1 MNKKVRE
8 REPGS
13 ETSTKEP
20 LIDFV
25 GMECDLAGDL
35 CSSVDAALSSLKKVR
50 IMHNESFLHDNTY
63 NSNFSL
69 LFCSPLIIKT
79 SSRYL
84 QVLFGSGLLTPV
96 IQAAATALLS
106 SAVPSDWTGR
116 WEGGPEK
123 PQSWLRELVRKRIS
137 LMKWRTAA
145 AKGAAGLLSDP
156 LVLGD
161 LFNPATF
168 INALR
173 QQTARKLGTAID
185 RVKMTCSWE
194 KDPRTL
200 RIVCPLTCTLSG
212 LLLQGA
218 SFHGGCLQGS
228 SPEASEMTPT
238 PHVTLGFVPID
249 SGEKDSKE
257 RETIGIPVYLSP
269 SREDFLMEVDV
280 PVDGKGDTGK
290 WVLSGV
296 ALFLTEDD

>member
-1 MNKKVRE
+1 M
-8 REPGS
+8 
-13 ETSTKEP
+13 
-20 LIDFV
+20 
-25 GMECDLAGDL
+25 
-35 CSSVDAALSSLKKVR
+35 
-50 IMHNESFLHDNTY
+50 
-63 NSNFSL
+63 
-69 LFCSPLIIKT
+69 
-79 SSRYL
+79 
-84 QVLFGSGLLTPV
+84 TPV

-116 WEGGPEK
+116 WDGGPDK

-137 LMKWRTAA
+137 LTKWRTAA
-145 AKGAAGLLSDP
+145 GKGANGLLGDA

-168 INALR
+168 VNALR

-194 KDPRTL
+194 KDPRAL
-200 RIVCPLTCTLSG
+200 RSICPLTCTISG

-238 PHVTLGFVPID
+238 SHVTLGFIAVDTID
-249 SGEKDSKE
+249 EDRKE
-257 RETIGIPVYLSP
+257 RTIGIPVYLSP
-269 SREDFLMEVDV
+269 SREEFLMEVEM

-296 ALFLTEDD
+296 ALFLSEED